1 MDAVQ
6 KTLSVA
12 ARSVHLA
19 CTDNQKQQGTGSA
32 PGCRAQRGAA
42 AGSGV
47 GRSAHARTARPAS
60 GEHATLAAHTRLP
73 VSQLSTG
80 ATALH

>member
-6 KTLSVA
+6 KLECA
-12 ARSVHLA
+12 AAGSVHLA
-19 CTDNQKQQGTGSA
+19 CTDNQKQQGTGSS
-32 PGCRAQRGAA
+32 PGSAGTA

-47 GRSAHARTARPAS
+47 GRSAHTDSPAS
-60 GEHATLAAHTRLP
+60 LRGSMQPWQHTHGYP